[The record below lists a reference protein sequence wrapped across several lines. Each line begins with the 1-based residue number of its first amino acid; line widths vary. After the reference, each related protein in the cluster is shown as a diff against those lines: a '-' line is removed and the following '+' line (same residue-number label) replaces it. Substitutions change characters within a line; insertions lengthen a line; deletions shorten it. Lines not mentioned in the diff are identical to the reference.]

1 MFKVYTKISPE
12 TIQEVFQVKEQGNY
26 NLRNQTDF
34 VIPQVKSENHG
45 LESTRFLGPKKWE
58 SLPNYLK
65 NKESVDSFK
74 TAIKRWKPESCP
86 SRLCKTYLQNMGY
99 L

>member
-1 MFKVYTKISPE
+1 M
-12 TIQEVFQVKEQGNY
+12 QEVFLVKEQGNH

-34 VIPQVKSENHG
+34 VIFQVKSVSYG
-45 LESTRFLGPKKWE
+45 LESIRVLGLKIWE

-86 SRLCKTYLQNMGY
+86 CRLRKTYLQNIQARN
-99 L
+99 